1 MPQVV
6 RVNLRLPSFR
16 AKDPLSAE
24 PRSVDNNEVRFLKE
38 VELSAIPKPGDVI
51 QMTAGAGL
59 TFPCAVQQVNW
70 HESDNI
76 FVVACKYGKPRITPT
91 EYDII
96 SADQSWTA
104 KPLL

>member
-16 AKDPLSAE
+16 TKDPSSQE
-24 PRSVDNNEVRFLKE
+24 VRSVDNNEVRFLKE
-38 VELSAIPKPGDVI
+38 IEVAAIPKPGDVI
-51 QMTAGAGL
+51 EMSAGTHL
-59 TFPCAVQQVNW
+59 TFPCAVKQVHW

-76 FVVACKYGKPRITPT
+76 FVVACKYGKPRITAA

-104 KPLL
+104 KTLL